1 MITLLSR
8 LFIKNRENTDAAAV
22 RGAYGTLCGALGIVL
37 NLILFVAKLLVG
49 LLTGAI
55 SITADALNNLTDA
68 GSSVVS
74 LIGFR
79 LSGQKPDKHH
89 PFGHGRIEYLSGL
102 IISML
107 ILLVGFELA
116 KSSVEKIL
124 APVPVTFYLSA
135 ALILAASVLVK
146 GYMAFYNLR
155 LGKKLSA
162 PAMRATGFDSLS
174 DAVATAT
181 VLLCLCLS
189 PVTDLPLDAYCGL
202 LVSLFILFSGLRSA
216 KETISPLLGEPP
228 SPELID
234 KILRIVY
241 AHNEVEGIHD
251 LIVHDYGPGRSMIS
265 LHAEV
270 RADADLM
277 ETHDMID
284 NIEREL
290 SRRLSCDAVIHMDP
304 IVTDDEEVLTVK
316 AAMLERLLT
325 LDGRLT
331 MHDFR
336 MVKGPTHTNLI
347 FDAVLPYD
355 MAESEDALRAR
366 IEALAKEL
374 DPTFF
379 TVVSFDKAYT

>member
-8 LFIKNRENTDAAAV
+8 LFIKDRENTASVAV
-22 RGAYGTLCGALGIVL
+22 RLAYGTLCGILGIFL
-37 NLILFVAKLLVG
+37 NLLLFAAKLLVG
-49 LLTGAI
+49 LFTGAI
-55 SITADALNNLTDA
+55 SVMADALNNLTDA

-102 IISML
+102 FISML

-124 APVPVTFYLSA
+124 FPVPVGFYLWA
-135 ALILAASVLVK
+135 ALILSASVLIK

-155 LGKKLSA
+155 LGKRLSS

-189 PVTDLPLDAYCGL
+189 TVTALPLDAYCGL
-202 LVSLFILFSGLRSA
+202 LVSLFILYSGLRSA
-216 KETISPLLGEPP
+216 KETVSPLLGEPP
-228 SPELID
+228 SPELIER
-234 KILRIVY
+234 ILRIVY
-241 AHNEVEGIHD
+241 SHGEVAGIHD
-251 LIVHDYGPGRSMIS
+251 LIVHNYGPGRSMLS

-270 RADADLM
+270 RADADLL

-290 SRRLSCDAVIHMDP
+290 SRELSCDAVIHMDP
-304 IVTDDEEVLTVK
+304 IVTDDEEVVAIRQALLLRLT
-316 AAMLERLLT
+316 AI
-325 LDGRLT
+325 DGRLT

-347 FDAVLPYD
+347 FDVVLPYD
-355 MAESEDALRAR
+355 MTESEDALRER
-366 IEALAKEL
+366 IEAMAKEL
-374 DPTFF
+374 SPTYF
-379 TVVSFDKAYT
+379 TVVSFDKSYT